1 MLAQP
6 NARLTSKALFFLQYL
21 VSTSSERCDVDM
33 QESIV
38 ACASSDDFV
47 VRLCPRTH
55 VVPIPVF
62 VLQRL
67 VRAGRLAI
75 QPSLQVREMA
85 LRVLLRLC
93 ETQPPAP
100 PTLSAAIARRLAVL
114 KDLKVRLRVPIRL
127 GRWGIGALGLTRAG
141 PSCSPSV
148 MAVTDVLRRVRRL
161 RLLPMNSNFA
171 RRSQQSF
178 SRRVDSKALNHRS
191 VP

>member
-1 MLAQP
+1 MRTAPAIAATLLLLQVRYKVLGAVSALVRDFPPAYDELLKADPLRLIKPMLAQP

-47 VRLCPRTH
+47 VR
-55 VVPIPVF
+55 
-62 VLQRL
+62 
-67 VRAGRLAI
+67 
-75 QPSLQVREMA
+75 EMA

-114 KDLKVRLRVPIRL
+114 KDLKGEEAETLADELELCKEI
-127 GRWGIGALGLTRAG
+127 AK
-141 PSCSPSV
+141 
-148 MAVTDVLRRVRRL
+148 
-161 RLLPMNSNFA
+161 N
-171 RRSQQSF
+171 F